1 MAKRKKE
8 DPYDLCACYEPT
20 EPVPEE
26 FIDPDERKPTLEDSS
41 FYMIDEDGTLFY
53 FCGNT
58 RIKVTEHFAES
69 GKTLEELME
78 EMVLRE
84 AKKATND
91 NALNR

>member
-1 MAKRKKE
+1 MKRKDE
-8 DPYDLCACYEPT
+8 NDIDLCACYEPT
-20 EPVPEE
+20 EPIPEE

-41 FYMIDEDGTLFY
+41 IYMIAEDGTLYY

-69 GKTLEELME
+69 GKTLSELME

-91 NALNR
+91 NTLNR

>member
-1 MAKRKKE
+1 MKRKDE
-8 DPYDLCACYEPT
+8 NDIDLCACYEPT
-20 EPVPEE
+20 EPIPEE

-41 FYMIDEDGTLFY
+41 IYMIAEDGTLYY

-58 RIKVTEHFAES
+58 RIKVTEHFAET
-69 GKTLEELME
+69 GKTLSELME

>member
-8 DPYDLCACYEPT
+8 DPYDLCACYEPI

-84 AKKATND
+84 AKKPPKNND
-91 NALNR
+91 LNR

>member
-26 FIDPDERKPTLEDSS
+26 FIDPDERKPTLENSS
-41 FYMIDEDGTLFY
+41 FYMIDADGTLYY

-58 RIKVTEHFAES
+58 RIKVTEHFSES
-69 GKTLEELME
+69 GKTLGELME

-84 AKKATND
+84 AKKAND

>member
-1 MAKRKKE
+1 MKRKDE
-8 DPYDLCACYEPT
+8 NDIDLCTCYEPT

-41 FYMIDEDGTLFY
+41 IYMITEDGTLYY

-69 GKTLEELME
+69 GKTLSELME

>member
-1 MAKRKKE
+1 MKRKDE
-8 DPYDLCACYEPT
+8 NDIDLCACYEPT
-20 EPVPEE
+20 EPIPEE

-41 FYMIDEDGTLFY
+41 IYMITEDGTLYY

-69 GKTLEELME
+69 GKTLSELME

-91 NALNR
+91 NTLNR

>member
-1 MAKRKKE
+1 MKRKDE
-8 DPYDLCACYEPT
+8 NDIDLCACYEPT
-20 EPVPEE
+20 EPIPEE
-26 FIDPDERKPTLEDSS
+26 FIGPDERKPTLEDSS
-41 FYMIDEDGTLFY
+41 IYMIAEDGTLYY

-69 GKTLEELME
+69 GKTLSELME